1 MSVIIQDNF
10 STAAAKP
17 TDARYGPYNN
27 VAAAQ
32 SAIPEVYRYKG
43 LTVGILNSGV
53 VEEYWWANGVT
64 DPDLVQKTATGNVTG
79 ITQGTGIIVDN
90 TNPQIPDISV
100 DTAYVQVV
108 SNLSTSVPTDG
119 TSDVKYPSV
128 KAVKDY
134 ADGLVVGL
142 LNDRGNWAAGASP
155 GAYPTNPPA
164 TGSGPAGAILKG
176 DIWFIS
182 TNGFLGTTAV
192 SIGASVR
199 ALVDS
204 PSPSTD
210 ADWDIIDAGLG
221 FTPENVTNKVST
233 GANVNADP
241 TSTSKYPSVN
251 ALVEYVTNYSPTPTT
266 PDLQTV
272 TGAGYTT
279 SDPIQASSIGF
290 IDPTFSNYAV
300 FYCETVGL
308 GSRIRLDD
316 SFASPRLSLDTA
328 GTDLTVWA
336 NTGSTQAIL
345 DFASVS
351 GTQTYTF
358 PNATGTV
365 ALTSDI
371 TSTLSS
377 YVPYTG
383 ATNNIDLGIY
393 GINGL
398 DGSTNTYSVLPAGL
412 SFSDTGFS
420 SSVSIDKV
428 SVTCS
433 ISSGH
438 AAINVSGTP
447 QVGAYS
453 SGGYAI
459 LTLDTGGEGLLAF
472 NNGLSISS
480 IKCNNVTA
488 GRTLQLPD
496 STGTLLTTV
505 STSAGPLTTG
515 VDGNVTIPDADA
527 STTGL
532 ITTGSQI
539 IEGAK
544 TFTSNL
550 AVEQIEFPILKIN
563 TTSTTL
569 NGISTLGYPSIELK
583 HNSYSGYL
591 NTGIVGE
598 IALTDNASLVKGL
611 IQFRKTSSTYANL
624 VIFPSVTTGNNVLI
638 GTSTDSG
645 NKLHVEGTTRVTTS
659 LQTPI
664 VRGNTTASGTLT
676 LQSTSSGTKGKILF
690 GTSAYDEAS
699 NALGIGTSTPDAS
712 AKVQIDSTT
721 QGFLPPRMTS
731 LQRGNILSPAVGLMV
746 YQTDDDLDAGKPKGV
761 YVYDGTT
768 WRRLN
773 WT

>member
-32 SAIPEVYRYKG
+32 SAIPQTYRYKG
-43 LTVGILNSGV
+43 LTVGVLNSGV

-100 DTAYVQVV
+100 DTSYVQVV

-164 TGSGPAGAILKG
+164 TGSGPGGSILKG

-433 ISSGH
+433 ISSGQ

>member
-32 SAIPEVYRYKG
+32 SAIPQTYRYKG
-43 LTVGILNSGV
+43 LTVGVLNSGV

-433 ISSGH
+433 ISSGQ